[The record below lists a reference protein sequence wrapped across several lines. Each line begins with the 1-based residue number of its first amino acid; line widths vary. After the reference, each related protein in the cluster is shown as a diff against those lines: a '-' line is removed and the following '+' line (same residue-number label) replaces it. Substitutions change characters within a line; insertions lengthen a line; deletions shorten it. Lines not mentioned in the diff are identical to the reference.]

1 MTNYIQSPLPH
12 SSRVQKEL
20 DYTKL
25 LSKALFSL
33 DHASQN
39 TGCEKQLSSTYAT
52 INHSSQWTNNFW
64 TIFHKT
70 NHVLIYTGDY
80 EGENTDKATSNCN

>member
-20 DYTKL
+20 DCTKL

-39 TGCEKQLSSTYAT
+39 TGCEKQHRVQLMLQSITLVNEQTISELSSTKQIMY
-52 INHSSQWTNNFW
+52 
-64 TIFHKT
+64 
-70 NHVLIYTGDY
+70 
-80 EGENTDKATSNCN
+80 